1 MSFKRVDL
9 RCKQLNAD
17 LVDGRDFLA
26 DSLWLSTVPY
36 AAMPVYL
43 SGQTLTYSL
52 LSLNFLFSKPL
63 PALNLSHS
71 FNSIGAGRASIWTY
85 DSYFKWQ
92 S

>member
-43 SGQTLTYSL
+43 RQWSDSDIQPVEP
-52 LSLNFLFSKPL
+52 KL
-63 PALNLSHS
+63 PV
-71 FNSIGAGRASIWTY
+71 
-85 DSYFKWQ
+85 Q
-92 S
+92 